1 MAMSNHYILRHYN
14 VYKCISKLYCYLP
27 VVCLFQINTVVRTPP
42 PPTWKIQH
50 YLFNIVNEEMGPDP
64 IPLENL
70 NFKIKL
76 LEVCLGPPDPASTII
91 LRTPYPL
98 KIMDPRKFQKV
109 HLLPKMS
116 FYTAIIIFKL

>member
-1 MAMSNHYILRHYN
+1 MRFQTILLFTSCVFISNQYRG
-14 VYKCISKLYCYLP
+14 P
-27 VVCLFQINTVVRTPP
+27 DPP
-42 PPTWKIQH
+42 PPTWKIQY

-76 LEVCLGPPDPASTII
+76 LKVCLGPPDPASTII